1 MKIISCDPALTVPV
15 QALTTAEVD
24 KVDLMQF
31 QVLNTGD
38 IVYEPPGPPPPLFE
52 DPSIIKVRLMC
63 ILSCVSAYVSCPCFF
78 THYTFLS
85 QYKLCHI
92 IYI

>member
-1 MKIISCDPALTVPV
+1 M

-52 DPSIIKVRLMC
+52 DPGIIKVRLQTPD
-63 ILSCVSAYVSCPCFF
+63 SVSRLICPAFF
-78 THYTFLS
+78 NTNS
-85 QYKLCHI
+85 
-92 IYI
+92 

>member
-1 MKIISCDPALTVPV
+1 M

-52 DPSIIKVRLMC
+52 DPGIIKVRLQTLC
-63 ILSCVSAYVSCPCFF
+63 LVSFVICFF
-78 THYTFLS
+78 QHKLLKDLDKTRHLS
-85 QYKLCHI
+85 Q
-92 IYI
+92 

>member
-1 MKIISCDPALTVPV
+1 MIIKSCDPALTVPV

-52 DPSIIKVRLMC
+52 DPSIIKVRLQ
-63 ILSCVSAYVSCPCFF
+63 LQTRVSYQVSLLFKIWRG
-78 THYTFLS
+78 HLS
-85 QYKLCHI
+85 QSI
-92 IYI
+92 

>member
-1 MKIISCDPALTVPV
+1 M

-52 DPSIIKVRLMC
+52 DPGIIKVRLHLLC
-63 ILSCVSAYVSCPCFF
+63 PVDVLLSAKQTCKS
-78 THYTFLS
+78 
-85 QYKLCHI
+85 
-92 IYI
+92 

>member
-1 MKIISCDPALTVPV
+1 M

-52 DPSIIKVRLMC
+52 DPGIIKVRLQTLC
-63 ILSCVSAYVSCPCFF
+63 LVSFVPAFF
-78 THYTFLS
+78 NTNY
-85 QYKLCHI
+85 
-92 IYI
+92 

>member
-1 MKIISCDPALTVPV
+1 MKIISCDPALSVPV

-63 ILSCVSAYVSCPCFF
+63 ILSCVSAIF
-78 THYTFLS
+78 YTYYFKTWTRHLS
-85 QYKLCHI
+85 QSI
-92 IYI
+92 

>member
-52 DPSIIKVRLMC
+52 DPSIIKVRLQ
-63 ILSCVSAYVSCPCFF
+63 LQTRVSCQVSLLFKIW
-78 THYTFLS
+78 TRHLS
-85 QYKLCHI
+85 QSI
-92 IYI
+92 

>member
-1 MKIISCDPALTVPV
+1 M

-52 DPSIIKVRLMC
+52 DPGIIKVRLQTLC
-63 ILSCVSAYVSCPCFF
+63 FVSIVPAFF
-78 THYTFLS
+78 STQITKRLGQDTFLS
-85 QYKLCHI
+85 KYKMCHM
-92 IYI
+92 

>member
-1 MKIISCDPALTVPV
+1 MIIIPLSVPV

-63 ILSCVSAYVSCPCFF
+63 ILFCVYASVSCPCFF
-78 THYTFLS
+78 YTYYFKIWRRHLS
-85 QYKLCHI
+85 QSI
-92 IYI
+92 

>member
-1 MKIISCDPALTVPV
+1 MKIISCDPALSVPV

-52 DPSIIKVRLMC
+52 DPSIIKVRPMC
-63 ILSCVSAYVSCPCFF
+63 ILSCVSACVVSLFF
-78 THYTFLS
+78 YTYYFKTWTRHLS
-85 QYKLCHI
+85 QSI
-92 IYI
+92 

>member
-1 MKIISCDPALTVPV
+1 M

-52 DPSIIKVRLMC
+52 DPGIIKVRLQMTDSVPAL
-63 ILSCVSAYVSCPCFF
+63 ICPCLF
-78 THYTFLS
+78 HANY
-85 QYKLCHI
+85 
-92 IYI
+92 

>member
-1 MKIISCDPALTVPV
+1 MIIKSCDPALTVPV

-52 DPSIIKVRLMC
+52 DPSIIKVRLQ
-63 ILSCVSAYVSCPCFF
+63 LQTRVSYQVSLLFK
-78 THYTFLS
+78 TWTRHLS
-85 QYKLCHI
+85 QSI
-92 IYI
+92 

>member
-1 MKIISCDPALTVPV
+1 M

-78 THYTFLS
+78 THITLRLGQDTFLS